1 MILGSGIRDPGSC
14 KNLFRIQGQKGTG
27 SRIRICNT
35 AKNHYKNGFQVSSPL
50 LPRDFRFRP
59 SSPTLHC
66 TARAM
71 SNSWRLCWSAPLA
84 GWKVS
89 GSRILSNMSHSLSM
103 ITYGPCK
110 IIKLSAV
117 FRIRESFD
125 TDPVPNIRNSGYHRT
140 RNSQALFPKY
150 QTFKNIQI
158 FGNSS
163 GRISV

>member
-1 MILGSGIRDPGSC
+1 M
-14 KNLFRIQGQKGTG
+14 
-27 SRIRICNT
+27 
-35 AKNHYKNGFQVSSPL
+35 SSPL
-50 LPRDFRFRP
+50 LPRDFRLRP

-110 IIKLSAV
+110 IINLFITPDDHVRTLKGIMLLITPMIAYGPCKTIKIFITPMNMTNPKLFLVFLSIFLRWIFV
-117 FRIRESFD
+117 FRF
-125 TDPVPNIRNSGYHRT
+125 VCSGYKYLVHFF
-140 RNSQALFPKY
+140 LFNP
-150 QTFKNIQI
+150 
-158 FGNSS
+158 
-163 GRISV
+163 